1 MVWRSSVQARI
12 LVNLLS
18 YPASFLMILLVAS
31 ADSSGSRDT
40 SGVVVFGIAAVLMT
54 AWASASAFRARV
66 VVDGE
71 SFTVVNTW
79 VTFRYPRTAV
89 SGVASDGLS
98 FLRVDFTDGSS
109 RRCWAIQ
116 ATNLMLMLRRRTRVD
131 KVADEILEALGGEGR
146 VVSSEPFEV
155 ARSWSGLP
163 IHAWVLIAI
172 YVAMVVQWFATT

>member
-1 MVWRSSVQARI
+1 MADYPSA
-12 LVNLLS
+12 LVI
-18 YPASFLMILLVAS
+18 ALVAVS
-31 ADSSGSRDT
+31 VDRAARDV
-40 SGVVVFGIAAVLMT
+40 SGVLVFGTVAVLMT
-54 AWASASAFRARV
+54 AWASAAAFRARV

-71 SFTVVNTW
+71 SLVVVNTW
-79 VTFRYPRTAV
+79 VTFRYPRTAIA
-89 SGVASDGLS
+89 GVASDGLS

-131 KVADEILEALGGEGR
+131 KVADEILEALGGERR

-172 YVAMVVQWFATT
+172 YLAMVVQWFATT